1 MSDASLDG
9 GAPIAPPPASAP
21 FARRE
26 RRNGPPVLALM
37 VVVAGLAWAA
47 WTTRAILDLRRAP
60 VPFVKVQL
68 GGLVAD
74 YVRAQA
80 RSATPPDQM
89 GAQTQAFM
97 KLLDAALARETR
109 AGRVVLVSEA
119 VAGGS
124 VPDITETVRRE
135 VYAKMPA
142 PRTAADGG
150 TEARMR
156 DWLMR
161 NGGSD
166 GAGH

>member
-9 GAPIAPPPASAP
+9 GAPISPPPASAP
-21 FARRE
+21 FGRRP

-37 VVVAGLAWAA
+37 VVVVGLAWAA

-80 RSATPPDQM
+80 RSATPPDQI

-97 KLLDAALARETR
+97 KLLDVALAREAH

-124 VPDITETVRRE
+124 VPDITESVRRE
-135 VYAKMPA
+135 VYGRMPP
-142 PRTAADGG
+142 PRAGAEGG

-156 DWLMR
+156 AWLAQ